1 MFLFYIVLV
10 SENVYKNC
18 ALMMFLPVFHGKTGR
33 YDGRSQ
39 HPETKCGG
47 ISVPIRFSFF
57 FQNNLFYSN
66 IFILMILVNFLFLF
80 Y

>member
-1 MFLFYIVLV
+1 MFLFYILLV

-18 ALMMFLPVFHGKTGR
+18 AFMFHGKTGR

-47 ISVPIRFSFF
+47 ISVPIRFSIF
-57 FQNNLFYSN
+57 FQNNVFYSN